1 MTRRHHVKGHGR
13 DAQPFAAR
21 GPAPEA
27 PRLGCRQPTA
37 LGYRH
42 HMARASVTHRHEVG
56 ERKALALVLALVLGF
71 AGVEALTGLAAGSLA
86 LLADAAHMLSDAL
99 ALGLA
104 LFAAWLARRP
114 ATPQRSFGWRRAE
127 VMAALA
133 NALVL
138 VALGVAIVWSA
149 IDRLSDPPGVTG
161 GWVLAAGFAGLVVNL
176 VAVRVLHGAGSGL
189 NVRAATLHVLADL
202 ASSAGVV
209 VAGVV
214 VITTGWAYADPIA
227 AILIGVL
234 VVASTGGVLRETVGV
249 LLEGAPAG
257 MDARE
262 VGAAI
267 AATDG
272 VVGVHDLHLWT
283 ITSGFPALSAHVL
296 VEAGADCHAI
306 RRELEALLRDRFG
319 LSHTT
324 LQVEHAPGLIE
335 LTR

>member
-1 MTRRHHVKGHGR
+1 VHAHG
-13 DAQPFAAR
+13 
-21 GPAPEA
+21 
-27 PRLGCRQPTA
+27 
-37 LGYRH
+37 
-42 HMARASVTHRHEVG
+42 G
-56 ERKALALVLALVLGF
+56 EKKALATALVLVLGF
-71 AGVEALTGLAAGSLA
+71 AGIEVAAGLVAGSLA

-104 LFAAWLARRP
+104 VFAAWLAHRP
-114 ATPQRSFGWRRAE
+114 ATPERSFGWRRAE
-127 VMAALA
+127 VLAALA

-138 VALGVAIVWSA
+138 VALGAWIVWKA
-149 IDRLSDPPGVTG
+149 IGRLSDPPGVTG
-161 GWVLAAGFAGLVVNL
+161 GWVLATGVAGLVVNL
-176 VAVRVLHGAGSGL
+176 AAARVLHRAGSGL
-189 NVRAATLHVLADL
+189 NVRAAMLHVLADL

-214 VITTGWAYADPIA
+214 VLATGWAYADPIA
-227 AILIGVL
+227 AILIGLL
-234 VVASTGGVLRETVGV
+234 VVVSTGGVLRETVGV

-267 AATDG
+267 TATEG

-306 RRELEALLRDRFG
+306 RRELEVLLRDRFE
-319 LSHTT
+319 LTHTT
-324 LQVEHAPGLIE
+324 LQVEHAPGLIK
-335 LTR
+335 LAR